1 MYHGANSF
9 AKENYRETIHA
20 GIGCNHPVPGNRG
33 ASKSGREPR
42 SNLYPRRLH
51 LAGVRKELRRGSD
64 RKRFMLALAAI
75 TLFLAT
81 AALPSLAESPAPI
94 CTPAGCTLPG

>member
-1 MYHGANSF
+1 
-9 AKENYRETIHA
+9 
-20 GIGCNHPVPGNRG
+20 V
-33 ASKSGREPR
+33 
-42 SNLYPRRLH
+42 
-51 LAGVRKELRRGSD
+51 
-64 RKRFMLALAAI
+64 KRFMLALAAI